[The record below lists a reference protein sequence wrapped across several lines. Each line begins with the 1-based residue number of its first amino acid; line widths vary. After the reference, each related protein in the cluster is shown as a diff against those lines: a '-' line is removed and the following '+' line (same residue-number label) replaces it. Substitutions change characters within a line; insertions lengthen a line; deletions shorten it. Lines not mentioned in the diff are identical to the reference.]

1 MLQKTLARTPI
12 LGTLAISVLLSQLT
26 TEERTGHITKCD
38 SEDIGVTTRPFECE
52 PMIMEPH
59 GPFSEAG
66 AQWYAIHTRAQHEKA
81 VVSHLRRQGITT
93 FLPLVSE
100 VHRWSDR
107 RKVVHLPL
115 FTCYAFVR
123 MLLEPESW
131 AKVMGIT
138 GVLRFVGTR
147 GMGVPI
153 PDSQI
158 HAVQTLLSSS
168 LSYQICPFLQVG
180 QRVRIRGGSLDG
192 VEGLLIARNGDRTLI
207 ISVEPIQRSLSVRID
222 DYKVE
227 PL

>member
-1 MLQKTLARTPI
+1 M
-12 LGTLAISVLLSQLT
+12 
-26 TEERTGHITKCD
+26 
-38 SEDIGVTTRPFECE
+38 F
-52 PMIMEPH
+52 MEPH
-59 GPFSEAG
+59 ESFSGAG
-66 AQWYAIHTRAQHEKA
+66 AQWYAIHTRAQHEKS
-81 VVSHLRRQGITT
+81 VVSHLRKQGITT

-100 VHRWSDR
+100 IHRWSDR

-115 FTCYAFVR
+115 FTCYAFVHMR
-123 MLLEPESW
+123 LAPESW
-131 AKVMGIT
+131 AKVMGVT

-147 GMGVPI
+147 GGGVPI

-158 HAVQTLLSSS
+158 HAVQTLLSSN

>member
-1 MLQKTLARTPI
+1 MTIHT
-12 LGTLAISVLLSQLT
+12 
-26 TEERTGHITKCD
+26 
-38 SEDIGVTTRPFECE
+38 FECE
-52 PMIMEPH
+52 PMVVQAH
-59 GPFSEAG
+59 GPFSGAG
-66 AQWYAIHTRAQHEKA
+66 AQWYAIHTRAHHEKS

-123 MLLEPESW
+123 MRLAPEAW
-131 AKVMGIT
+131 AKVMGVT
-138 GVLRFVGTR
+138 GVLRFVGACGT
-147 GMGVPI
+147 GVPI

-168 LSYQICPFLQVG
+168 FSYQICPFLQVG

>member
-1 MLQKTLARTPI
+1 M
-12 LGTLAISVLLSQLT
+12 T
-26 TEERTGHITKCD
+26 TGA
-38 SEDIGVTTRPFECE
+38 FECE
-52 PMIMEPH
+52 SMVVEPH
-59 GPFSEAG
+59 GPFSGEG
-66 AQWYAIHTRAQHEKA
+66 AQWYAIHTRAQHEKS
-81 VVSHLRRQGITT
+81 VVSHLRRLGITT

-115 FTCYAFVR
+115 FTCYAFVHMR
-123 MLLEPESW
+123 LAPESW
-131 AKVMGIT
+131 AKVIGVT
-138 GVLRFVGTR
+138 GVLRFVGTS
-147 GMGVPI
+147 GGGVPI

-158 HAVQTLLSSS
+158 RAVQTLLSSS

-192 VEGLLIARNGDRTLI
+192 VEGLLIARNGDRTLV

>member
-1 MLQKTLARTPI
+1 MVVAVAWPIQWRREHNGTPF
-12 LGTLAISVLLSQLT
+12 TPALSTKSRWFLT
-26 TEERTGHITKCD
+26 
-38 SEDIGVTTRPFECE
+38 SN
-52 PMIMEPH
+52 
-59 GPFSEAG
+59 
-66 AQWYAIHTRAQHEKA
+66 
-81 VVSHLRRQGITT
+81 RQGITT

-107 RKVVHLPL
+107 HKVVHLPL
-115 FTCYAFVR
+115 FTCYAFVHIR
-123 MLLEPESW
+123 LVPESW
-131 AKVMGIT
+131 AKVMGVT
-138 GVLRFVGTR
+138 GVLRFVGA
-147 GMGVPI
+147 GSDGVPI

-158 HAVQTLLSSS
+158 HAVQALLSSN